1 MPEVKSKA
9 STSKSHT
16 VSKPKPNV
24 SNAGSDDEERRSDD
38 SSDSSEDEEDKVESG
53 DESKGAGSDEFPL
66 IEDEDDGSIRENED
80 EDNALSMEALEA
92 YKAKQNRAGV
102 VYISRIPPAMS
113 PSKVRH
119 ILSAYGEIGRVYLQ
133 QEDPKRA
140 YLRQKYTSSK
150 KPHYTEGWVEF
161 LDKKVARSVAEM
173 LNAQPVGGKKGSRFR
188 EDVWTMKY
196 LPRFKW
202 YMLTE
207 QIAHEHA
214 THAAKLR
221 MELSQSKTE
230 QKHYL
235 KQVELGRSLQK
246 RQEKKRKLEESAG
259 DVPAPPIATGNN
271 RISEHTKK
279 ATNAD
284 SNKLITGNKV
294 SVEMDRNTKR
304 RKKDGPGG
312 GEGNKIR
319 SISSSQRPNG
329 DLDAVLGSIF

>member
-1 MPEVKSKA
+1 
-9 STSKSHT
+9 
-16 VSKPKPNV
+16 
-24 SNAGSDDEERRSDD
+24 
-38 SSDSSEDEEDKVESG
+38 
-53 DESKGAGSDEFPL
+53 
-66 IEDEDDGSIRENED
+66 
-80 EDNALSMEALEA
+80 
-92 YKAKQNRAGV
+92 
-102 VYISRIPPAMS
+102 MS

-207 QIAHEHA
+207 QIGESPHPHILRFNCLVYSNRFNSLLSFSFCYFIAHEHA

-284 SNKLITGNKV
+284 SNKLVTGNKV
-294 SVEMDRNTKR
+294 GVQMDRNTKR

-319 SISSSQRPNG
+319 SISSSERPNG